1 MPKRHARP
9 GRAGDQTGGQ
19 FWAPI
24 AYLMAGLLALMVF
37 AAALPRD
44 LASVDAPPPELPGRA
59 EMRER
64 VSGLSSF
71 STQWNETL
79 ESLCTDP
86 VLLAEGIG
94 ADCDTGT
101 ITFGDDL
108 FDEGAT
114 VQLTEEGIRKL
125 HQGISTLLQSLRTHD
140 EVWDRIESIELRG
153 HADPRALRDPYLTN
167 MRVSQERPMAVMFY
181 LISDWGLSERDRHDL
196 ERLLILSAASHSRPP
211 AACPEATSE
220 CFPFWRRVE
229 MTPRLRESALTR
241 EMGRFTSDLDTLLPE
256 DS

>member
-1 MPKRHARP
+1 MAKRRLRP
-9 GRAGDQTGGQ
+9 GLAGDRNGGDLL
-19 FWAPI
+19 API
-24 AYLMAGLLALMVF
+24 AYLMAGMLAVMVF
-37 AAALPRD
+37 VAALPR
-44 LASVDAPPPELPGRA
+44 AVPPVDAPPPDRA
-59 EMRER
+59 EQAEWRER
-64 VSGLSSF
+64 VSGLADF
-71 STQWNETL
+71 ADQWNETL
-79 ESLCTDP
+79 ESLCSDP

-101 ITFGDDL
+101 ITLSDDL
-108 FDEGAT
+108 FDEVAT

-125 HQGISTLLQSLRTHD
+125 HQGISSLLQSLRTH
-140 EVWDRIESIELRG
+140 EAVWDRIESIELRG

-181 LISDWGLSERDRHDL
+181 LISDWGLSERDRRDL

-229 MTPRLRESALTR
+229 ITPRLRESALTR
-241 EMGRFTSDLDTLLPE
+241 EMGRFTSEFGARLPDE
-256 DS
+256 S